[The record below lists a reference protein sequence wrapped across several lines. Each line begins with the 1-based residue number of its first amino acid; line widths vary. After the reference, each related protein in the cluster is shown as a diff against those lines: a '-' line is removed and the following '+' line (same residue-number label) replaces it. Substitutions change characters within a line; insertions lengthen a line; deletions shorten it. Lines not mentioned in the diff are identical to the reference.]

1 MDHEGISFG
10 AVALAALT
18 STAEAGKR
26 EKCAGSV
33 GAVSGPAF
41 TACLSAEKANG
52 SRQQK
57 PLYKDPA
64 SRTRCRMGNC

>member
-1 MDHEGISFG
+1 MRAFAFG
-10 AVALAALT
+10 AVLLASLT

-26 EKCAGSV
+26 EKCAASV
-33 GAVSGPAF
+33 GAASGPAF

-52 SRQQK
+52 NQPQK